1 MNGNVVIPDG
11 VTSIGSLAF
20 DERKGLTSVTIPN
33 SVTSIGNH
41 AFSGCSN
48 CAIFDFRRSTSI
60 PSLGNVWVFS
70 NMPNN
75 REIIVPDNLYDDWIA
90 ATNWSSDTNNI
101 RTSIVKAS
109 QSSLGVLT

>member
-1 MNGNVVIPDG
+1 
-11 VTSIGSLAF
+11 
-20 DERKGLTSVTIPN
+20 
-33 SVTSIGNH
+33 
-41 AFSGCSN
+41 
-48 CAIFDFRRSTSI
+48 
-60 PSLGNVWVFS
+60 
-70 NMPNN
+70 MPNN